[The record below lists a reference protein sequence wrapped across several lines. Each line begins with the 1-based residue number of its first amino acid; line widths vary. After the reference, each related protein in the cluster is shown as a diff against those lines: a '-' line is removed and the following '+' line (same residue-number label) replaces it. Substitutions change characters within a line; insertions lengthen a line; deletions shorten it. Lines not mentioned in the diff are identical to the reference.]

1 MSAVLLL
8 VTGLVPALL
17 AMSWR
22 RPTPARVGFPRTSNR
37 RGRDAR

>member
-17 AMSWR
+17 ATFWR
-22 RPTPARVGFPRTSNR
+22 RPALARVGFPRTPNR